1 MSLGTNKDAV
11 ISKSV
16 VVFVSDNVSE
26 RIFSN
31 VIAEVGFED
40 VLIYQGSVENAKI
53 YLKENKS
60 PKVLVL
66 DVSGREMPLRDVAI
80 VSELCEPSVNIIV
93 VGEENDVGMFRKL
106 LSVGVR
112 DYLIKPLNLN
122 LVRETFGAILLDK
135 TGFKSINSA
144 KGGKVIGFLSATG
157 GAGATTFATNYA
169 WAMASMNERKTILLD
184 MNFYS
189 GDSNLILD
197 VTFNDES
204 FVSAMGDVEKIDEF
218 FIQTFV
224 RQLEK
229 KLYYLG
235 YNEQINSAVEIPQES
250 ITKLLNV
257 MQENYNY
264 TVLDLDPNMVEY
276 FAPAVQECDYLYI
289 VGELTISSARE
300 SAKLLEYLT
309 KQQGRQNVAVILNKV
324 GIARRGALSKE
335 AFEKVVGKPVYH
347 VSSFDPINPVSSLN
361 LGQILVKARDNDVF
375 KVISSLLD
383 EIANRKQFD
392 VLDDGSSHFMH
403 LGGIINKIK
412 RMFSK

>member
-1 MSLGTNKDAV
+1 MSGNVNKDAV

-16 VVFVSDNVSE
+16 VVFVSDSVSE
-26 RIFSN
+26 RIFAN

-40 VLIYQGSVENAKI
+40 VLIYQGSIENARI

-66 DVSGREMPLRDVAI
+66 DVSGREMPVRDVAM

-93 VGEENDVGMFRKL
+93 VGEENDVGVFRKF
-106 LSVGVR
+106 LSIGVR

-122 LVRETFGAILLDK
+122 LVRETFGSVLLDK
-135 TGFKSINSA
+135 TGFRNLNIA
-144 KGGKVIGFLSATG
+144 KGGKVVGFISATG

-169 WAMASMNERKTILLD
+169 WAMASINEKKTVLVD

-189 GDSNLILD
+189 GDTNLILD

-235 YNEQINSAVEIPQES
+235 YNEQMGNNVEIPQES
-250 ITKLLNV
+250 ITKLVNV

-264 TVLDLDPNMVEY
+264 TVLDLDPNAVDFFM
-276 FAPAVQECDYLYI
+276 PATQECDYLYI
-289 VGELTISSARE
+289 VAELTISSARE
-300 SAKLLEYLT
+300 AAKLFDFLT
-309 KQQGRQNVAVILNKV
+309 KQQGRQNVSVILNKV

-335 AFEKVVGKPVYH
+335 AFEKVLGKPIYH
-347 VSSFDPINPVSSLN
+347 ISSFDPINPVSSLN
-361 LGQILVKARDNDVF
+361 LGQILVKSRDNDVF
-375 KVISSLLD
+375 KVISSLLE
-383 EIANRKQFD
+383 EITNKKQFD
-392 VLDDGSSHFMH
+392 VSEESIGSTFDLKMMVNKLKH
-403 LGGIINKIK
+403 L
-412 RMFSK
+412 FS

>member
-1 MSLGTNKDAV
+1 MSIGTNKDAV

-122 LVRETFGAILLDK
+122 LVRETFGAILLNK

-144 KGGKVIGFLSATG
+144 KGGKVIGFLAATG

-189 GDSNLILD
+189 GDTNLILD

-235 YNEQINSAVEIPQES
+235 YNEQINSAVEIPPES

-289 VGELTISSARE
+289 VAELTISSARE

-309 KQQGRQNVAVILNKV
+309 KQQGRQNVAMILNKV

-392 VLDDGSSHFMH
+392 VLDDGSSHFVQ

>member
-1 MSLGTNKDAV
+1 MSGNVNKDAV

-16 VVFVSDNVSE
+16 VVFVSDSVSE
-26 RIFSN
+26 RIFAN

-40 VLIYQGSVENAKI
+40 VLIYQGSIENARI

-66 DVSGREMPLRDVAI
+66 DVSGREMPVRDVAM

-93 VGEENDVGMFRKL
+93 VGEENDVGVFRKF
-106 LSVGVR
+106 LSIGVR

-122 LVRETFGAILLDK
+122 LVRETFGSVLLDK
-135 TGFKSINSA
+135 TGFRNLNIA
-144 KGGKVIGFLSATG
+144 KGGKVVGFVSATG

-169 WAMASMNERKTILLD
+169 WAMASINEKKTVLVD

-189 GDSNLILD
+189 GDTNLILD

-235 YNEQINSAVEIPQES
+235 YNEQIGNSVEIPQES
-250 ITKLLNV
+250 ITKLVNV

-264 TVLDLDPNMVEY
+264 TVLDLDPNVVDFFM
-276 FAPAVQECDYLYI
+276 PATQECDYLYI
-289 VGELTISSARE
+289 VSELTISSARE
-300 SAKLLEYLT
+300 AAKLYDFLT
-309 KQQGRQNVAVILNKV
+309 KQQGRQNVSVILNKV

-335 AFEKVVGKPVYH
+335 AFEKVLGKPIYH
-347 VSSFDPINPVSSLN
+347 ISSFDPINPVSSLN
-361 LGQILVKARDNDVF
+361 LGQILVKSRDNDVF
-375 KVISSLLD
+375 KVISSLLE
-383 EIANRKQFD
+383 EITNKKQFD
-392 VLDDGSSHFMH
+392 VSEESIGSTFDLKMMVNKLKH
-403 LGGIINKIK
+403 L
-412 RMFSK
+412 FS